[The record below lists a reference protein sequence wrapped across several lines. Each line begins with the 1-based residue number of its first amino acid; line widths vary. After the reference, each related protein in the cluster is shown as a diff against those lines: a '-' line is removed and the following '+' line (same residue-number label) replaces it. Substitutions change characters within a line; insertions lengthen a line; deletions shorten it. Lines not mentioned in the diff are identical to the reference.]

1 MPQRLN
7 RIEPDGSGYRSAGSR
22 HDHLGK
28 RVA

>member
-7 RIEPDGSGYRSAGSR
+7 RIEPDGSGYRSADSR
-22 HDHLGK
+22 YDQVGK